1 MFFKNKIQAGKAK
14 TSPVSIVNSNS
25 IISEQFKMVR
35 TNIEFS
41 SIDEEIKTIVI
52 TSINPNA
59 GKSTVSSNLAKSFA
73 TQEKKVLLVDADLR
87 RPTIHKVFDL
97 NNTIGLSTLFSQ
109 KDLTTFE
116 TIQQSYID
124 NLSILPSGVIP
135 PNPSEMLSSKKMKGI
150 VDELKTHFDIVIF
163 DMPPFTAVADA
174 QILSANT
181 DGTIFVLRRGVD
193 SKDHIRKC
201 KDLLTSSNSNVIGAV
216 FNMEED
222 KGVHYYYYN

>member
-1 MFFKNKIQAGKAK
+1 MLFKNKQKSKDK
-14 TSPVSIVNSNS
+14 TSPVSIVDSNS

-87 RPTIHKVFDL
+87 RPTIHKVFDV
-97 NNTIGLSTLFSQ
+97 NNTIGLSTMFSQ
-109 KDLTTFE
+109 KDLPITE

-135 PNPSEMLSSKKMKGI
+135 PNPSEMLSSKKMRGI
-150 VDELKTHFDIVIF
+150 IHELEQYYDIVIF

-174 QILSANT
+174 QIMSSKT
-181 DGTIFVLRRGVD
+181 DGTVFVLRRGVD
-193 SKDHIRKC
+193 SKDHIKKC
-201 KDLLTSSNSNVIGAV
+201 KELVSSSNANVIGAV
-216 FNMEED
+216 FNLEED